1 MLLVPC
7 RAELVNTHALPFFLP
22 ALPNTYVIPPRF
34 LLAAI
39 HANPTTEWSIF
50 KWLLF
55 LNSCKAALQYRF
67 LLIHDIVF
75 QLSNPPSPRALS
87 SVPGEGLPGEGQEE
101 GCLETLLTLCPQG
114 GCVALSRQPLLTA
127 GLPLLEGRG
136 HSWWISAHDLK
147 MLGSVLFLLCLKK
160 KQPKT
165 QNSHTERNQAAFFHP
180 LFSPCPVTLLRASCN
195 TSLAQLAERAAGQA
209 KQSDCYPSR
218 AATIL
223 HSFFFLFLFPLTFVL
238 LCYCPLLKA
247 GTGFYYLSLCLLSP
261 SLTSFQEFKWTF
273 TNAELCSEG
282 CLKGHCQLT
291 ASVYVLKSLLA

>member
-1 MLLVPC
+1 MPGDTAHFMPSGWLCCSEQTATFNCWPTLARGSWALLMNLCSRPENARKC
-7 RAELVNTHALPFFLP
+7 SI
-22 ALPNTYVIPPRF
+22 YS
-34 LLAAI
+34 LL
-39 HANPTTEWSIF
+39 
-50 KWLLF
+50 K
-55 LNSCKAALQYRF
+55 
-67 LLIHDIVF
+67 
-75 QLSNPPSPRALS
+75 
-87 SVPGEGLPGEGQEE
+87 
-101 GCLETLLTLCPQG
+101 
-114 GCVALSRQPLLTA
+114 
-127 GLPLLEGRG
+127 
-136 HSWWISAHDLK
+136 
-147 MLGSVLFLLCLKK
+147 KK

-223 HSFFFLFLFPLTFVL
+223 HSFFFLFLFPLTFFL